1 MFLDI
6 KTFLKK
12 ISVTFL
18 IFTTLVKVFLSKPC
32 VDYSFISSTFMSSVW
47 LNLAKNQANAKQ
59 NPKDELFLFENSSHS
74 SCYQPKI
81 IGYILKNKQKVR
93 WIQTHQIIR
102 LIIMLKMMTK
112 TKNTSHRYCINRP
125 AITFITFCDFLM
137 FYQIFLSPQAKR
149 SVIINNKHG
158 IFQLAHELPNDLRL
172 RTFGNQE
179 KSGKSQNFI
188 ELKLNAK
195 FSSRNKNVVDTC

>member
-12 ISVTFL
+12 ISFTSL
-18 IFTTLVKVFLSKPC
+18 IFTTLVKVFLSKPY
-32 VDYSFISSTFMSSVW
+32 VDYFFIRSTFMSSVW
-47 LNLAKNQANAKQ
+47 LNLAKNQANVKQ

-188 ELKLNAK
+188 ELKLNAN
-195 FSSRNKNVVDTC
+195 FSSQNKNFVDTC